1 MRAYDP
7 ESLEQAQP
15 LMLDANNRIL
25 KTTKNGGSFI
35 KSRHFFDAHDETTD
49 IRQS

>member
-7 ESLEQAQP
+7 ESMEQP
-15 LMLDANNRIL
+15 LTPDANNHIL

-35 KSRHFFDAHDETTD
+35 KSRHF
-49 IRQS
+49 